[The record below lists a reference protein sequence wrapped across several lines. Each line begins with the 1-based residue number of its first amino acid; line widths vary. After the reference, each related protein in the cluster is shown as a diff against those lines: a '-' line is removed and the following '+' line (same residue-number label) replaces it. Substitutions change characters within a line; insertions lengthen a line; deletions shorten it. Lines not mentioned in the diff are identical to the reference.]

1 MLGPPLTSGTG
12 TVYSVAFSP
21 DGRMLA
27 SGNDEG
33 TIGLWDVADPAHPQ
47 PVGPPLTGGTEAV
60 YSVAFGPDG
69 HTLASGSIDGAIRL
83 WNPNV
88 NDAVA
93 WICATAGDLT
103 PQQWQT
109 YIPQLAYQPLCA
121 VSLLPARGQN

>member
-1 MLGPPLTSGTG
+1 MLGQPLSSGTG

-33 TIGLWDVADPAHPQ
+33 TIGWWDVADPAHPQ

-93 WICATAGDLT
+93 WICSTAGDLT
-103 PQQWQT
+103 PKQWQT

-121 VSLLPARGQN
+121 R